1 MTCLLNMFRLFKIY
15 MLILLIWWSPKYMKD
30 TLNDIKLQAFCLSFT
45 FKAIKIWKPQ
55 TPFFIFSLEI
65 SSMFQASDSQM
76 FLPRIQAVARS
87 QTRFYITFHTPNYH
101 VVSGSNSA
109 SLSFSFFIWAGQFLI
124 SFSLLKFS
132 ESMNQQIWK
141 FTFDVHWC
149 FRGTNFQF

>member
-1 MTCLLNMFRLFKIY
+1 MFWLFKIY

-45 FKAIKIWKPQ
+45 FKTIKIWKPQ
-55 TPFFIFSLEI
+55 TPFFIFSLET
-65 SSMFQASDSQM
+65 SSMFQANVFTMKIMDM
-76 FLPRIQAVARS
+76 TIQDVARS

-109 SLSFSFFIWAGQFLI
+109 PLSFSFFIWAGQFLI
-124 SFSLLKFS
+124 SFLLLKLS